1 MFFDIFE
8 VIINAKNRVISG
20 TLASVKGRASMDW
33 ILMKFATF
41 KTSDEIIFWHLLW
54 ISLVIIAV
62 VICLCW
68 KFFKVEDPGESLKKY
83 CYEVHHIAGRACW
96 SGNAVLIRYM
106 IMHGANLH
114 SCTSSRESPVYLAA
128 YRVLKSQ
135 KWNPSVLNLLYSAG
149 CSLSAPNKVG
159 LTALHCAARAGHVT
173 LTRWLLMHGAHKTLP
188 AGKVTPYTMALKCRD
203 LNHLSVAALLHLYC
217 PQMAEKG
224 HKGKS
229 LMSFPS

>member
-83 CYEVHHIAGRACW
+83 CYEVHHIAGTLNPSTESIKRCIAILNQFPHFINHPKPPYNYTPFLRACW

-149 CSLSAPNKVG
+149 
-159 LTALHCAARAGHVT
+159 
-173 LTRWLLMHGAHKTLP
+173 
-188 AGKVTPYTMALKCRD
+188 D